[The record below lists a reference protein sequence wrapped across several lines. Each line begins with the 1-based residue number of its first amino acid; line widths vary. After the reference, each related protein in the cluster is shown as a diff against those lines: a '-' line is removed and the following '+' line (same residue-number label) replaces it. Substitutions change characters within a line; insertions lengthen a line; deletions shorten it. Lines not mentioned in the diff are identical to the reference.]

1 MGGGGPAPD
10 ARRQATSVSASPS
23 MSGYD
28 HSRTPVAGLDP
39 TEGEVTVRN
48 PVGGEWRDPFEGR
61 QPVVDPAA
69 GAE

>member
-1 MGGGGPAPD
+1 
-10 ARRQATSVSASPS
+10 